1 MFFYSKKVYSDHPPI
16 VNLNL
21 IFEVVKTNRGSQ
33 NFKKQTKQAK
43 NISKQAKNVSKQ
55 AKNIAKQDKNVRKS
69 LKIVIWGFSSGFH
82 NFKRID
88 DFVELFWAVPYEL
101 RVIFI
106 ILERHLSSKIQ
117 HE

>member
-1 MFFYSKKVYSDHPPI
+1 MFFYSKKIYSDHPPT
-16 VNLNL
+16 VNLKL

-33 NFKKQTKQAK
+33 NFKKQTKQDK
-43 NISKQAKNVSKQ
+43 NISKQ

-69 LKIVIWGFSSGFH
+69 LKIVIWGFLSGFH

-88 DFVELFWAVPYEL
+88 DFVALFWAVPHEL

-106 ILERHLSSKIQ
+106 ILERHFSSKIQ